1 MNWISLTLNTGRTV
15 YVTESTS
22 GAGEGDGVD
31 FEVEQVR
38 AFGYNLV

>member
-15 YVTESTS
+15 YVTESI
-22 GAGEGDGVD
+22 GGEGDGVD

-38 AFGYNLV
+38 GFGYNLV